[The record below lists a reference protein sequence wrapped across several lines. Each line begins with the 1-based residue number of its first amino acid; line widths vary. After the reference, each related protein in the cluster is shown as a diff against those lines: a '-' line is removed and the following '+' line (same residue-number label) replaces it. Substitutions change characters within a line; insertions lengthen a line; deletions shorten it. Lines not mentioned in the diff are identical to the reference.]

1 MASAAVSPD
10 WRARGENRER
20 QTDRDEA
27 PDLDDAARPRV
38 ASGKLARLLFA
49 TRYGSEE

>member
-1 MASAAVSPD
+1 MAFAAVSPTGG
-10 WRARGENRER
+10 RVAKIESGKLIAMK
-20 QTDRDEA
+20 A

-49 TRYGSEE
+49 TRYRSEG